1 MDVPTDTYDNFKA
14 IVSYHATN
22 TFYNNIY
29 TLVIDSKDMN
39 LDNLEDKYK
48 AKAKNYIDLVNEGR
62 HTILQNLM
70 NLHVKYIKIN
80 YDFNSYV
87 KLFVNYIRGPADKVD
102 DETQFCAKFLSRMY
116 EKILIHIINTGVH
129 KITSVRNEKYFPELD
144 NVSKNLFEEAKK
156 EINISYVNSDNKL
169 EYIRSLEK
177 RLNEVRAQYTG
188 LSQKYETLLSKY
200 NELLRAQESQKQPSS
215 YFENLSQPY
224 RKNEQIPEFYTRS
237 QDKSE
242 DEEYQAFVQQEKSKQ
257 NATNFEKPANFEKPT
272 NVGELKP
279 MEVDDFFT
287 SDI

>member
-39 LDNLEDKYK
+39 LDNLDDKYK

-87 KLFVNYIRGPADKVD
+87 KLFVNYIRGPANKVD

-129 KITSVRNEKYFPELD
+129 KITSVRNQKYFPELD

-156 EINISYVNSDNKL
+156 EINISHVNSDNKL

-177 RLNEVRAQYTG
+177 RLNEIRAQYTG
-188 LSQKYETLLSKY
+188 LSQKYETLLARY
-200 NELLRAQESQKQPSS
+200 NELVHKQESQKQNSS
-215 YFENLSQPY
+215 YFEQSH

-237 QDKSE
+237 HDKSE

-257 NATNFEKPANFEKPT
+257 NATNFVKPSNA
-272 NVGELKP
+272 GELKP